1 MASSSSSRVYGP
13 KVIEGE
19 VHLESLHTLL
29 RLLRADIQTLAA
41 EIRRLGIVLDDGYD
55 PYDSEG
61 EEVCESEDVCTTT
74 EDDERLVSNEGIN
87 ALL

>member
-1 MASSSSSRVYGP
+1 MASCSSSRVLGP
-13 KVIEGE
+13 KVIDSE

-29 RLLRADIQTLAA
+29 RLLRADIQTLSA

-55 PYDSEG
+55 PYDSDG
-61 EEVCESEDVCTTT
+61 DEVCESEDVCTTT
-74 EDDERLVSNEGIN
+74 EDEERLVSNEGIN